1 MAELASVIVFPR
13 NDNMTLSS
21 AIQSNVTKTYVIMV
35 AFIVFVVLLAYVF
48 GQASGYGNS
57 FMWFAVLFSVISSFA
72 SYYFGDS
79 LIIAMSQARPA
90 DRKRDFDFF
99 TVAENL
105 SIAAGI
111 PKPRL
116 YVIEDTAMNAF
127 ATGRDPQHAIVVA
140 TTGILDRLDRR
151 ELEGVIAHELS
162 HIKNFDTRLM
172 AVVAVLVGTVAYLA
186 DMFLRSLWWGGSRR
200 DRDDDRGLGGL
211 LMIIGIVLAIIS
223 PILAM
228 LIQMAASRNRE
239 YLADVSGAKLTRYPE
254 GLARALEK
262 LGRDREV
269 LEAATNATA
278 HLYITNPFKG
288 KNFGAWFANAFNT
301 HPPIEERIKRLR
313 AL

>member
-1 MAELASVIVFPR
+1 
-13 NDNMTLSS
+13 MTISS
-21 AIQSNVTKTYVIMV
+21 AIQSNVTKTYVIMAAFV
-35 AFIVFVVLLAYVF
+35 AFVILVSYVLGVSL
-48 GQASGYGNS
+48 GYGTG
-57 FMWFAVLFSVISSFA
+57 FMWFAVLFSVISSFV
-72 SYYFGDS
+72 SYYWGDS
-79 LIIAMSQARPA
+79 LILAMSGARPA
-90 DRKRDFDFF
+90 DRKRDFDFY

-105 SIAAGI
+105 AIAGGI

-127 ATGRDPQHAIVVA
+127 ATGRDPRHAVVVA
-140 TTGILDRLDRR
+140 TTGILSQLERR

-186 DMFLRSLWWGGSRR
+186 DMFLRTLWWGGHR

-211 LMIIGIVLAIIS
+211 MLIVGIALALIS
-223 PILAM
+223 PIIAS
-228 LIQMAASRNRE
+228 LIQLAASRNRE
-239 YLADVSGAKLTRYPE
+239 YLADATGAKLTRYPE

-262 LGRDREV
+262 LGRDKEV

-301 HPPIEERIKRLR
+301 HPPLEDRIKRLR
-313 AL
+313 AM